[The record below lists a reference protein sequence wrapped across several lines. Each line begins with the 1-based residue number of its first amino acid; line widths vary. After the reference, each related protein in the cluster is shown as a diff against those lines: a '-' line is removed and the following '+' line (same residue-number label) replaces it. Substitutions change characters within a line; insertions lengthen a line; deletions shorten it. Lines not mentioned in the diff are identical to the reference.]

1 MALTPAR
8 RSPSPEPEPEPE
20 HSLATAVATWVGEGI
35 ISEEQGRRILARP
48 GVAAARPASGSPL
61 VAEALGYVGGV
72 VVVVGGLLV
81 GARYWAEIGVTARL
95 AVLGMVALG
104 LVLAGAAVPA
114 RLGTAAH
121 RLRAVLWTASL
132 AAFAATLV
140 VLAVDVIDLTGQRV
154 ALFASAGT
162 TAIGLLLHRRDSS
175 FLLQLAT
182 GVTVLVAAGSA
193 AATIVEPETTPGV
206 AIWAVG
212 AAWALLGWGE
222 VLRPRRAVMAV
233 GGLAMVIGA
242 MFTIQH
248 DAGVVATLLTA
259 GVLVVVSLVTR
270 DPLVLAVGA
279 LGAFQVLPV
288 AVSRWFP
295 DSVVAPLVL
304 VALGLGLV
312 ALAVLVVR
320 RQPAHGAA
328 TRAVLDRW
336 VAVLAAL
343 GVVLAAVPVI
353 LVLGAVTT

>member
-1 MALTPAR
+1 MALTSAR
-8 RSPSPEPEPEPE
+8 RSPSPEPEPDQ
-20 HSLATAVATWVGEGI
+20 SLATAVATWVREGI

-48 GVAAARPASGSPL
+48 SVAAAHPASGSPL
-61 VAEALGYVGGV
+61 VAEALGYLGGV

-95 AVLGMVALG
+95 VVLGMVALG

-114 RLGTAAH
+114 RLGAAAH

-132 AAFAATLV
+132 AASAATLV
-140 VLAVDVIDLTGQRV
+140 VLAVDVIDLTSQGA
-154 ALFASAGT
+154 ALLASAGT
-162 TAIGLLLHRRDSS
+162 AAIGLLLHRRDSS
-175 FLLQLAT
+175 FLLQVAT
-182 GVTVLVAAGSA
+182 GVAVLAAAGSA
-193 AATIVEPETTPGV
+193 TAVVVEPETTPGV

-233 GGLAMVIGA
+233 GGLAMVIGS

-320 RQPAHGAA
+320 RQPSRGAA
-328 TRAVLDRW
+328 TRAVLDRR

-343 GVVLAAVPVI
+343 AVVLAAVPVI